1 MLCKRLKRT
10 SWLRVLFMG
19 GREAPCRCPVED
31 DMDSRTLGLLALA
44 VAIVIGGAVVV
55 SGGTVDDD
63 GSEVK
68 PREDR
73 HLDAD
78 DERSAEMVAP
88 GVAHTSRYTEPESHD
103 REDYVPD
110 WRDDA
115 IASLE
120 AELRKEQELRGAAE
134 HRLRLLEAE
143 RSRSLVE
150 EFLKTDV
157 ARSLTDKQR
166 EAVPYFIKGLGRIPD
181 DWIVRKLA
189 EQRQRIDARSDRIE
203 KRTAIDSL
211 PVFSCRIRAKP
222 SSA

>member
-1 MLCKRLKRT
+1 
-10 SWLRVLFMG
+10 
-19 GREAPCRCPVED
+19 
-31 DMDSRTLGLLALA
+31 MDSRILGLLALA
-44 VAIVIGGAVVV
+44 VAIVIGGAVAI

-63 GSEVK
+63 GPEVK

-78 DERSAEMVAP
+78 DERPAEMVAP

-157 ARSLTDKQR
+157 ARSLIAKQR

-189 EQRQRIDARSDRIE
+189 EHAVIFWKEEEELRRQFARMCQCQLGSEKRKAEQLKHRALGDAIGQRQLRRLAEFLSPQDIAR
-203 KRTAIDSL
+203 L
-211 PVFSCRIRAKP
+211 GY
-222 SSA
+222 

>member
-1 MLCKRLKRT
+1 
-10 SWLRVLFMG
+10 
-19 GREAPCRCPVED
+19 
-31 DMDSRTLGLLALA
+31 MDSRILGLLALA
-44 VAIVIGGAVVV
+44 VAIVIGGAVAI

-63 GSEVK
+63 GPEVK

-78 DERSAEMVAP
+78 DERPAEMVAP

-120 AELRKEQELRGAAE
+120 AELRKEQELREAAE
-134 HRLRLLEAE
+134 QRLRLIEAE
-143 RSRSLVE
+143 RSKSLVE

-166 EAVPYFIKGLGRIPD
+166 EAVPYFIKRLGRIPD

-189 EQRQRIDARSDRIE
+189 EHAATYQKERWEINREFVRMSQLGPEERKAEMLKFRAMKNVIRQRQLRRLAGFLSPQDLAR
-203 KRTAIDSL
+203 
-211 PVFSCRIRAKP
+211 F
-222 SSA
+222 